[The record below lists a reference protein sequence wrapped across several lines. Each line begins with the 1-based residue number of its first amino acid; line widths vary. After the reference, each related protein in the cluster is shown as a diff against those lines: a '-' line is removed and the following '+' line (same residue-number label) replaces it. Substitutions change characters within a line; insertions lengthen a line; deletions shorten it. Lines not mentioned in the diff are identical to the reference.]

1 MFYIIEL
8 KRFANEAIL
17 KLMVQKQ
24 SYTIIRDRVHSTIS
38 HMFEEA
44 RKIRN
49 LLLIQE
55 QHSATEIARAVDLH
69 NQNLSISS
77 YCKLLST
84 LFTEIP
90 KLGMFFDML
99 SNSL

>member
-1 MFYIIEL
+1 
-8 KRFANEAIL
+8 
-17 KLMVQKQ
+17 MVQEK
-24 SYTIIRDRVHSTIS
+24 SYTIIRDIVHSTIC

-69 NQNLSISS
+69 NQSLSISS
-77 YCKLLST
+77 YYKLLST
-84 LFTEIP
+84 LFSEIP
-90 KLGMFFDML
+90 KLGTIFDCL
-99 SNSL
+99 VK